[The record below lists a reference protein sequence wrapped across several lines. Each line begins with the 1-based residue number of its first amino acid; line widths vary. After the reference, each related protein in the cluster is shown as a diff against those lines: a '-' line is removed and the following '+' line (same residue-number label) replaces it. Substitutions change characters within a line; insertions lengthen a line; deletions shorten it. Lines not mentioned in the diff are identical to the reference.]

1 MKSKYQS
8 SKIERLLNDL
18 DWDCS
23 DHFHH
28 RTSLNII
35 HWYPASFITAIPGN
49 ILDIFSDEGDV
60 VWDPFCGSG
69 TSAVEAFRKGRHFY
83 GSDISQLSIL
93 ISLSKI
99 NLIKYRSLVENEFLK
114 LKNELEQIEF
124 NLAFSIT
131 HDHYIS
137 QAKSICSYDDLK
149 PWYNGKA
156 LNELLLL
163 RGFFENSIIDKKIK
177 PIFLTIFFQIAK
189 LACAQQKTW
198 GHIADNVLPDE
209 GQICDREY
217 QVIPNFI
224 KRLLQVQK
232 QAEKILV
239 VSKNGRCNLR
249 LADARTYSPA
259 KPVHLV
265 VTSPPYP
272 SMADYITSQRLDY
285 YWLGYNKQD
294 IGTFKKNEIGARY
307 LRHANSSNR
316 NYIDSMKIALTNI
329 ISAIEPNGILV
340 LILPDFSTDESR
352 KEIIDELCSL
362 INTKLNLLYQI
373 KRKIDESQR
382 YLPFQSL
389 KKETLT
395 IWSKN

>member
-1 MKSKYQS
+1 MINKFQS
-8 SKIERLLNDL
+8 SKIERLLKEL

-23 DHFHH
+23 DYLHH

-49 ILDIFSDEGDV
+49 IIDIFSDEGDV

-83 GSDISQLSIL
+83 GTDISQISIL

-99 NLIKYRSLVENEFLK
+99 HLIKYRNLVEKEFLK

-124 NLAFSIT
+124 NLAFSIS
-131 HDHYIS
+131 HDHDIS
-137 QAKSICSYDDLK
+137 RAKSICSYDDLK
-149 PWYNGKA
+149 PWYNGKT

-163 RGFFENSIIDKKIK
+163 RGFFERSIGEKKMK
-177 PIFLTIFFQIAK
+177 PIFLTLFLQIAK

-209 GQICDREY
+209 GQICNREY

-232 QAEKILV
+232 QAEKVLV
-239 VSKNGRCNLR
+239 VSKSGRCNLK
-249 LADARTYSPA
+249 LADARAYFPP

-272 SMADYITSQRLDY
+272 SMSDYITSQRLDY
-285 YWLGYNKQD
+285 YWLGYNKED
-294 IGTFKKNEIGARY
+294 ITAFKKNEIGARY
-307 LRHANSSNR
+307 LRHTNLAHR
-316 NYIDSMKIALTNI
+316 NYIDNMKIVSDNI
-329 ISAIEPNGILV
+329 INAIRPKGILV
-340 LILPDFSTDESR
+340 LILPDFSNDGLR
-352 KEIIDELCSL
+352 KGIIDELCSYL
-362 INTKLNLLYQI
+362 KAKLNLLYQI
-373 KRKIDESQR
+373 SRKIDESQR
-382 YLPFQSL
+382 NLPFQSL

-395 IWSKN
+395 IWSKD